1 MPLLGVVLPLATAAL
16 FAAAP
21 EVNPPV
27 RTAKIILLSTML
39 ADSGI
44 GEWGFSAL
52 VEVDGKRLLFDTGAQ
67 PDTVLRNAQVLGV
80 DLSSITDVVLSHS
93 HGDHTGGLAT
103 LRKAVGSRNPRAL
116 SRVHVGKGFFVARI
130 RNGKPF
136 NPLLAER
143 ATLEAS
149 GIQFVEHAG
158 PAELLPGVWFTG
170 PVARIHPERN
180 YPKDVMIDSPA
191 GPVTDPVAED
201 SSLVLDTPDGLVLLT
216 GCGHAGIVN
225 TLEAAQKD
233 VRPAKVTTVLG
244 GMHLFAADDATLE
257 WTAAQFRRFGVRE
270 LVGAHCTGIEAVY
283 RLRAQAGLDRGTA
296 VVGAVGASWEL
307 GKGINPGML
316 AR

>member
-1 MPLLGVVLPLATAAL
+1 M
-16 FAAAP
+16 
-21 EVNPPV
+21 
-27 RTAKIILLSTML
+27 
-39 ADSGI
+39 
-44 GEWGFSAL
+44 
-52 VEVDGKRLLFDTGAQ
+52 
-67 PDTVLRNAQVLGV
+67 
-80 DLSSITDVVLSHS
+80 
-93 HGDHTGGLAT
+93 
-103 LRKAVGSRNPRAL
+103 
-116 SRVHVGKGFFVARI
+116 
-130 RNGKPF
+130 
-136 NPLLAER
+136 
-143 ATLEAS
+143 
-149 GIQFVEHAG
+149 
-158 PAELLPGVWFTG
+158 
-170 PVARIHPERN
+170 
-180 YPKDVMIDSPA
+180 
-191 GPVTDPVAED
+191 TDPVAED